1 MKSLQQIRQTLLQTD
16 EEFRRLSDQH
26 RDLDT
31 RIGQL
36 SHQLFQTSNDEVE
49 KATLKKRKLRIKD
62 RMQEIFR
69 QRYDPNYLTALEPTL
84 RG

>member
-1 MKSLQQIRQTLLQTD
+1 MTSLQLMRRTLLQTD
-16 EEFRRLSDQH
+16 EEFRRLSEQH

-31 RIGQL
+31 RIGEL
-36 SHQLFQTSNDEVE
+36 SHQLFQTSSDEVE

-62 RMQEIFR
+62 RMEEILR
-69 QRYDPNYLTALEPTL
+69 QRYDPNCLTALEPTL